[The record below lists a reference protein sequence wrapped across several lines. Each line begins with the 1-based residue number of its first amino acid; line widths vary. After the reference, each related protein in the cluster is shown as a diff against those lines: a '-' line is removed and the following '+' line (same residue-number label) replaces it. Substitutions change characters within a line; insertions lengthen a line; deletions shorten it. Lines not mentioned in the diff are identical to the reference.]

1 MPWRPVVTTSID
13 AAGVVAILLLAALT
27 PVAAAGIEDRYRGEC
42 FACHGEEAYGEARRR
57 IDSHAALLARV
68 RGCTRA
74 VGGEWSEAEIAALV
88 ELLDAR
94 FYHLR

>member
-13 AAGVVAILLLAALT
+13 AAGVLAVVLLATLT
-27 PVAAAGIEDRYRGEC
+27 PAAAAGIEDRYRAEC
-42 FACHGEEAYGEARRR
+42 FACHGEEAYAEAKRR
-57 IDSHAALLARV
+57 IKSHAALLARV
-68 RGCTRA
+68 RACTRV
-74 VGGEWSEAEIAALV
+74 VGGEWSEAEIETLV